1 MSAPKSRLIRAQ
13 KDHDPYTWSEV
24 ECEAYKRG
32 QEAGREWKSIVR
44 QVLVGKQAEETGF
57 HLRYFEIE
65 PGGYSSLEKHAHAHV
80 VIAVRGQGRVILN
93 DQAWEM
99 QALDTVYVAPWTPIS
114 FWLAAMNPLVFSVS
128 SMQSA
133 TVPRPSLSRK
143 AGSPRPRARNP
154 IYRTD
159 PQQASCPHRTQSL
172 RQ

>member
-44 QVLVGKQAEETGF
+44 QVLVGKQAEKTGF

-65 PGGYSSLEKHAHAHV
+65 PGGHSSLEKHAHAHV

-93 DQAWEM
+93 DQAWDM
-99 QALDTVYVAPWTPIS
+99 QALDTVYVAPWTPHQ
-114 FWLAAMNPLVFSVS
+114 FL
-128 SMQSA
+128 
-133 TVPRPSLSRK
+133 
-143 AGSPRPRARNP
+143 AGSDEPFGFFCIVDAERDRPQAVS
-154 IYRTD
+154 
-159 PQQASCPHRTQSL
+159 QQEGRLAQVAGALPKLITP
-172 RQ
+172 